1 MSIKTQH
8 KSRPQMQKYYILTLL
23 KNLMLSK
30 LIQCYMY
37 MIEY

>member
-1 MSIKTQH
+1 
-8 KSRPQMQKYYILTLL
+8 MQKYYILILF

-37 MIEY
+37 MLNTNKV